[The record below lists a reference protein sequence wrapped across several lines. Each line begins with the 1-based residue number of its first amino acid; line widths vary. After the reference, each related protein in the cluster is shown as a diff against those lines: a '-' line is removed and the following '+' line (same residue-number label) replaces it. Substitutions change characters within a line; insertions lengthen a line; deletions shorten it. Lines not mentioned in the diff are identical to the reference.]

1 MNQKLEN
8 FLDTIGV
15 IRDIIMPYF
24 IGFIIGYCYCSV
36 ESINRD
42 LNKINQHII
51 QNEKTLNS
59 QLSTIDSINNEL
71 RNIQRTDSL
80 SR

>member
-8 FLDTIGV
+8 FLDVAGT
-15 IRDIIMPYF
+15 IRDAIMPYF

-36 ESINRD
+36 EFINRD
-42 LNKINQHII
+42 LNEINQNII

-59 QLSTIDSINNEL
+59 QLSTIDSLNKL
-71 RNIQRTDSL
+71 RNVQRTDSL